1 MTYSLAF
8 QYIVTSCL
16 YHISFFPGRF
26 LSSQIQGSL
35 PPYLL
40 SWNVNHYSVPRI
52 TMRLEQTLLSKPPHP
67 VFIILVIVTFLG
79 TCTSLHSLLFWPNQ
93 KIITSFSKWTPF
105 LFFSSSLYYSSSLF
119 LLSWTLVLLC
129 IRHSLGAWVAQSV
142 KRPTSA
148 QVMISRFM
156 GSSPALGSVLIA
168 QSLEP
173 VSDSV
178 CVSLSLPLPH
188 SCYLSLSLSQKWMN
202 I

>member
-1 MTYSLAF
+1 MSTWQVTLPSYRSNTRFTSACLTHAGIWGAPVMTYSLAF

-119 LLSWTLVLLC
+119 SHEHWFCCL
-129 IRHSLGAWVAQSV
+129 
-142 KRPTSA
+142 
-148 QVMISRFM
+148 
-156 GSSPALGSVLIA
+156 
-168 QSLEP
+168 
-173 VSDSV
+173 
-178 CVSLSLPLPH
+178 
-188 SCYLSLSLSQKWMN
+188 
-202 I
+202 